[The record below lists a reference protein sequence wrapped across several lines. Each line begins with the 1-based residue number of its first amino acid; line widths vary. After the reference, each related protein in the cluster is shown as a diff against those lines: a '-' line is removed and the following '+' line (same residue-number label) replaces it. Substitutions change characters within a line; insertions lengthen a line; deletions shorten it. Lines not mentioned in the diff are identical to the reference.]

1 MTTSSVPASAATP
14 AGAVAVLT
22 AAGSGARLGAGGPKA
37 LVEVD
42 GVSLLRR
49 AAMGLLGSGV
59 VEYVVVTA
67 PPDGVAR
74 FTAELDGLQP
84 AGAVEVVAGSA
95 ASRQA
100 SVSLG
105 LRAALEARPDA
116 EVVLVHDAARALTPP
131 EVIRRVVEAVRAGHE
146 AVVPA
151 VPVTDT
157 VKEVRVPAG
166 ADGGAQTGDGPQAMG
181 CGLVEPVV
189 GTPDR
194 SVLRAVQTPQGFACH
209 TLVAAHRDGAERA
222 GDETRAASDDAGLV
236 EAAGGRVVVVPGD
249 PLAFKVTTPLDLALA
264 EVLVRRARR
273 GQEAAGAAVGSPS

>member
-1 MTTSSVPASAATP
+1 MTTFSVPASAATP

-37 LVEVD
+37 LVEID

-49 AAMGLLGSGV
+49 AATGLLGSGV
-59 VEYVVVTA
+59 VEHVVVTA

-74 FTAELDGLQP
+74 FAVELDGLQL

-105 LRAALEARPDA
+105 LRAALAARPDA

-131 EVIRRVVEAVRAGHE
+131 EMIRRVAEAVRAGHE

-157 VKEVRVPAG
+157 VKEVQARIG
-166 ADGGAQTGDGPQAMG
+166 LGDGVQEPG
-181 CGLVEPVV
+181 GGLVEPVV

-194 SVLRAVQTPQGFACH
+194 SVLRAVQTPQGFARR

-222 GDETRAASDDAGLV
+222 GDENRAASDDAGLV
-236 EAAGGRVVVVPGD
+236 EATGGRVVVVPGD
-249 PLAFKVTTPLDLALA
+249 PLAFKVTTPLDLTLA
-264 EVLVRRARR
+264 EILVCRARC
-273 GQEAAGAAVGSPS
+273 GLEAEGAAVGSPL